1 MPENNIMTIH
11 VGPTGRKVFTDNLE
25 MNQNSSNNVLEL
37 FCEGKYEFVQV
48 FYTFPDGKTTYKHHQ
63 L

>member
-1 MPENNIMTIH
+1 MPEKNIMTIH

-37 FCEGKYEFVQV
+37 FCEGKYEFV
-48 FYTFPDGKTTYKHHQ
+48 HIN
-63 L
+63 